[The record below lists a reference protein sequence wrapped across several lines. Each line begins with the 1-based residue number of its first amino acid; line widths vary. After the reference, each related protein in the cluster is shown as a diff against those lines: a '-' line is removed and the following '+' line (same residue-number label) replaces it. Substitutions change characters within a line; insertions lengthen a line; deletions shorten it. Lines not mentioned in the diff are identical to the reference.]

1 VGYVLEEFR
10 FHKFRDTRA
19 PYWLSIKSLSSRTSH
34 GAHVYVAVKN
44 ANVHPAVY
52 NDGSASGKKIMSPF
66 RGSRSLRA
74 SHVVRRFDY
83 IGDHYIFPKDSEDS
97 MSDIN
102 RHV

>member
-34 GAHVYVAVKN
+34 GVHVYVAVKN

-52 NDGSASGKKIMSPF
+52 NDGSASGKKITSPF
-66 RGSRSLRA
+66 REPFRSSVQL
-74 SHVVRRFDY
+74 HRRSFFGKIRSID
-83 IGDHYIFPKDSEDS
+83 
-97 MSDIN
+97 